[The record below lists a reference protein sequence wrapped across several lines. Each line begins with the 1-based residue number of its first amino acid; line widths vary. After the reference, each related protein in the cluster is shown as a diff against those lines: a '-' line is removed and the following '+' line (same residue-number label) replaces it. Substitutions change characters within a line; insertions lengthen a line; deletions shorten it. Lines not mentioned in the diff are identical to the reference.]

1 MYKLFVNF
9 QHSIPFGNKIENVF
23 FFKLYASLIY
33 FDLKAYQILEVM
45 CLTKPIKQ

>member
-23 FFKLYASLIY
+23 LKLYTNLIY